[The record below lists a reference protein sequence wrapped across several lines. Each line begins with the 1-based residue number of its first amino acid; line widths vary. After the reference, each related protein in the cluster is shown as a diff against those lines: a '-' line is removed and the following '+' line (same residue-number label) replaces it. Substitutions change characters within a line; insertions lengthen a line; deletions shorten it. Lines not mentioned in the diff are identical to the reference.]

1 MMVGGALT
9 GECWKMCPKLN
20 LNSRCRISVNEV
32 DDVLITDDNRKW
44 NVSL

>member
-9 GECWKMCPKLN
+9 GECWKICPKLN
-20 LNSRCRISVNEV
+20 LNSSRISVNKV